1 MDELVGTIVGLTY
14 VSPHM
19 FLAMWQLWFIACTNP
34 IVNMSL
40 CRSDSH
46 VIGRD

>member
-1 MDELVGTIVGLTY
+1 MNELVGTIVGLMY

-19 FLAMWQLWFIACTNP
+19 FLAMWQLLFIVYTNP
-34 IVNMSL
+34 IVNMPL
-40 CRSDSH
+40 CGDLH